1 MKKTVKRKRS
11 QKLVVVESP
20 SKAKT
25 ISKFLGSGYKVVAT
39 VGHIRDLPKSRMGVK
54 IEEDFEPEYI
64 NVRGKASVIK
74 DIKKQAENASDIYL
88 APDPDKI
95 GRAHV

>member
-39 VGHIRDLPKSRMGVK
+39 VGHIRD
-54 IEEDFEPEYI
+54 
-64 NVRGKASVIK
+64 
-74 DIKKQAENASDIYL
+74 
-88 APDPDKI
+88 
-95 GRAHV
+95 

>member
-20 SKAKT
+20 SSSKVKT

-39 VGHIRDLPKSRMGVK
+39 VGHIRDLPKSRMSVK

-74 DIKKQAENASDIYL
+74 DIKKQAENARTTDRKS
-88 APDPDKI
+88 
-95 GRAHV
+95 VV

>member
-1 MKKTVKRKRS
+1 MKKTVKRKRP

-64 NVRGKASVIK
+64 NVRGKAPVIK
-74 DIKKQAENASDIYL
+74 DIKKQAENASD
-88 APDPDKI
+88 
-95 GRAHV
+95 V

>member
-25 ISKFLGSGYKVVAT
+25 ISKFLGSGYKVAAT
-39 VGHIRDLPKSRMGVK
+39 AGHIRDLPKSRMGVK

-64 NVRGKASVIK
+64 NVRG
-74 DIKKQAENASDIYL
+74 Y
-88 APDPDKI
+88 
-95 GRAHV
+95 